1 MHITSWSAH
10 IKNGRPS
17 GVLAL
22 ALSLLVSQTVLSQ
35 PHAETSESAR
45 FFDAE
50 WLDDYAKELSRKP
63 YRPADLA
70 ADNPLRQLD
79 YDDYRRIVF
88 KPEAAIWRGLETPF
102 QLQLFHPGFLA
113 TSPVQINLVTA
124 SQAQEIAFTSN
135 LFNYHEELDG
145 IDGAAA
151 GGYAGFRVHHPINTH
166 ERFEEFLVFLGAS
179 YFRGVGQNQFYG
191 LSARGLAINTEEP
204 GREEF
209 PRFSEF
215 WIEMPTSDAPNIRL
229 HALLDS
235 PSITGALHFLVQPGL
250 PTIVDVEVSLF
261 PRRDIARV
269 GIAPLTSMF
278 LFDATNR
285 GAFDDFRSAVHDSD
299 GLLIN
304 QANGETLWRPLANPS
319 KFQVSSFGKV
329 RPLGFGLL
337 QRHQTFEQFQDAE
350 ARYDKRPSLW
360 IEPQGDWGE
369 GEVIL
374 VEIPSSSETIDNIVA
389 FWQPARGLSG
399 YQDYYFAYRMSWGA
413 EPLSAP
419 HSGLILETAAGKPA
433 FGDEGSDE
441 RVFVIDFSDGD
452 SIHDFSTETNVA
464 QVNAF
469 SSAGKITNVS
479 ASLVGAS
486 GNYRVYLKLDPGDA
500 DLAELRVAIEVGGR
514 QWGETWLYRWTR

>member
-1 MHITSWSAH
+1 
-10 IKNGRPS
+10 
-17 GVLAL
+17 
-22 ALSLLVSQTVLSQ
+22 
-35 PHAETSESAR
+35 
-45 FFDAE
+45 
-50 WLDDYAKELSRKP
+50 
-63 YRPADLA
+63 
-70 ADNPLRQLD
+70 
-79 YDDYRRIVF
+79 
-88 KPEAAIWRGLETPF
+88 
-102 QLQLFHPGFLA
+102 
-113 TSPVQINLVTA
+113 
-124 SQAQEIAFTSN
+124 
-135 LFNYHEELDG
+135 
-145 IDGAAA
+145 
-151 GGYAGFRVHHPINTH
+151 
-166 ERFEEFLVFLGAS
+166 
-179 YFRGVGQNQFYG
+179 
-191 LSARGLAINTEEP
+191 
-204 GREEF
+204 
-209 PRFSEF
+209 
-215 WIEMPTSDAPNIRL
+215 
-229 HALLDS
+229 
-235 PSITGALHFLVQPGL
+235 
-250 PTIVDVEVSLF
+250 
-261 PRRDIARV
+261 
-269 GIAPLTSMF
+269 
-278 LFDATNR
+278 
-285 GAFDDFRSAVHDSD
+285 
-299 GLLIN
+299 
-304 QANGETLWRPLANPS
+304 
-319 KFQVSSFGKV
+319 
-329 RPLGFGLL
+329 
-337 QRHQTFEQFQDAE
+337 
-350 ARYDKRPSLW
+350 PSLW